1 MAWLRLADYARTL
14 LAAPLTDAA
23 LTATVDDGSRLP
35 DTGPMLLTLYD
46 AATYRTPVEAHEANA
61 LELLRCTDRSGDT
74 LTIERGPGA
83 LSWPAGTAVLLA
95 VNAAA
100 TEELQAAVDSHS
112 HDGTAPGGTLIDI
125 ADLTGWTDYDGF
137 TLRGDTV
144 VTRGAA
150 NRLDIGT
157 QAAPDSLRVW
167 GELQIG
173 SDAKLVRDS
182 ATSIGAGAGVSL
194 WSDAAVEMARVQF
207 VETVKN
213 TVDESDLR
221 GLWIPSGRSGSVIRD
236 WSGHGR
242 DGTVGATQ
250 PHCVGGLCRA
260 QVVGARDRTWSIPAA
275 AWQSF
280 GNGVTDSPFAVVS
293 LVRPTVAAITAPLI
307 GKQNNQAGLSE
318 YRFWWTINNLF
329 FRVFDQST
337 GGWRGRAKGSA
348 LVGDTWQVI
357 VATYDGSAD
366 SAGCRIYINGTRA
379 DTADSNSGSYTAMSA
394 TAAPFGPII
403 TSSEGNEVF
412 LRGCLG
418 FTLLIGADLTSTQLD
433 TITDAAMAYGGV
445 S

>member
-1 MAWLRLADYARTL
+1 MAWLKIEDFARTSL
-14 LAAPLTDAA
+14 QVAVSDSDTSM
-23 LTATVDDGSRLP
+23 TVLDGERLP
-35 DTGPMLLTLYD
+35 DEGPMLLTLWDGFGYSS
-46 AATYRTPVEAHEANA
+46 PVEAWEAGE
-61 LELLRCTDRSGDT
+61 LEVVRCTGRAGDV
-74 LTIERGPGA
+74 LAVERGDGA
-83 LSWPAGTAVLLA
+83 AGWDAGTVVALT
-95 VNAAA
+95 VNAEVV
-100 TEELQAAVDSHS
+100 EEIQDAVDGHT
-112 HDGTAPGGTLIDI
+112 HDGVGHGGLINVG
-125 ADLTGWTDYDGF
+125 DLTGWDDYDGF
-137 TLRGDTV
+137 TLRGDTIV
-144 VTRGAA
+144 SRGAA

-157 QAAPDSLRVW
+157 AGAPDSLRVW

-173 SDAKLVRDS
+173 SDAKLVGDS

-260 QVVGARDRTWSIPAA
+260 QVVGASDRTWSIPAA

-318 YRFWWTINNLF
+318 YRLWWTINNLF

-337 GGWRGRAKGSA
+337 GGWRGRAKDSA

-403 TSSEGNEVF
+403 TGSGGEGVF